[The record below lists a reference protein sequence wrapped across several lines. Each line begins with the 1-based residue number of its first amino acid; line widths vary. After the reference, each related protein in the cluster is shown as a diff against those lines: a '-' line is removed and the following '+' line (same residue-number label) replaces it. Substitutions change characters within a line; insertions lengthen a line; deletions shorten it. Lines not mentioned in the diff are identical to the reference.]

1 MRTTLVI
8 FNSGTYSH
16 ERKLDMKTKYAKL
29 IEQLERATEVYNQAV
44 YAAKRMESVIDGLDD
59 VLGVNGSVD
68 YMDGYDI
75 NRAIHVTSDC
85 FAPAAIDCGSDFK
98 MEDRE
103 DYTRFECSMFGHRV
117 FSLLSGDESG
127 YVELKEKVEADE

>member
-1 MRTTLVI
+1 
-8 FNSGTYSH
+8 
-16 ERKLDMKTKYAKL
+16 MKTKYAKL

-59 VLGVNGSVD
+59 VLGVSGSVD

-75 NRAIHVTSDC
+75 NRAIHVRSEC

-98 MEDRE
+98 MEGRE
-103 DYTRFECSMFGHRV
+103 DYTRFECSMFGYRV
-117 FSLLSGDESG
+117 FALIDKGSAAEAYLMDMVARDE
-127 YVELKEKVEADE
+127 

>member
-1 MRTTLVI
+1 
-8 FNSGTYSH
+8 
-16 ERKLDMKTKYAKL
+16 MKTKYAKL

-44 YAAKRMESVIDGLDD
+44 YAAKRMEAVIDGLDD

-75 NRAIHVTSDC
+75 NRAIHVRSEC

-103 DYTRFECSMFGHRV
+103 DCTRFECSMFGYRV
-117 FSLLSGDESG
+117 FALVGGDESG
-127 YVELKEKVEADE
+127 YVELLKKVEADE